1 MMLITELLNI
11 TLLTVYFVLVSMGI
25 LVFIVFL
32 TTFMYAVVM
41 IIYRFTGKLGK
52 LYRILEEIE
61 TKFKMKNS
69 LSNQQVEETP
79 T

>member
-1 MMLITELLNI
+1 MILITELLNI

-61 TKFKMKNS
+61 RKF
-69 LSNQQVEETP
+69 
-79 T
+79 

>member
-11 TLLTVYFVLVSMGI
+11 TLLTVYFVFVSMGI

-41 IIYRFTGKLGK
+41 IIYRFTGKLRK

-61 TKFKMKNS
+61 RKF
-69 LSNQQVEETP
+69 
-79 T
+79 

>member
-1 MMLITELLNI
+1 MLITELLNI
-11 TLLTVYFVLVSMGI
+11 TLLTVYFVFVSMGI

-61 TKFKMKNS
+61 RKF
-69 LSNQQVEETP
+69 
-79 T
+79 